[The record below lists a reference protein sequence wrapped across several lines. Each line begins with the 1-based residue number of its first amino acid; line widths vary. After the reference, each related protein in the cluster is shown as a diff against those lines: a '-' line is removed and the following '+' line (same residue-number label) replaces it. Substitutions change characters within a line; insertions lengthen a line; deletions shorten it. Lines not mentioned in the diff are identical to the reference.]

1 MFFSQCWNTE
11 GKRNFKRIKM
21 KKKAI
26 YFYQYLPPWRIDVFN
41 EMAKMYD
48 LTIVFFNYDREGFT
62 YDRDSLLKKL
72 KNVDTVF
79 LNKGFRIGSRP
90 VRFGIFDLLK
100 KHTPDVVFAH
110 EYSPV
115 SIAVALFRMLH
126 KSDFK
131 YILTTSDNLQMAELS
146 SGLKRW
152 SRTFVLNHSDGVIVY
167 SRDVRE
173 FYRKAYPKIKTGI
186 CPNIQNPDSL
196 LDLRKNFA
204 TIIERYK
211 ELFNLKDSKIILYI
225 GRLNKVK
232 GLDLLLR
239 AFSKT
244 EDNDYKIV
252 FVGNGAEETALKS
265 LAVTLGIED
274 RVVFAGFY
282 SGIDLYAWYD
292 IANFFILP
300 STYEPFGAVVNEALV
315 YGCPVVASK
324 YIGALD
330 FIDES
335 NGFVFD
341 PLNETEYPKVLNI
354 AMNRYSKVSSDRKN
368 MMIRSF
374 NDYVDI
380 FGTIVD

>member
-1 MFFSQCWNTE
+1 M
-11 GKRNFKRIKM
+11 
-21 KKKAI
+21 
-26 YFYQYLPPWRIDVFN
+26 
-41 EMAKMYD
+41 
-48 LTIVFFNYDREGFT
+48 
-62 YDRDSLLKKL
+62 
-72 KNVDTVF
+72 
-79 LNKGFRIGSRP
+79 
-90 VRFGIFDLLK
+90 
-100 KHTPDVVFAH
+100 
-110 EYSPV
+110 
-115 SIAVALFRMLH
+115 
-126 KSDFK
+126 
-131 YILTTSDNLQMAELS
+131 
-146 SGLKRW
+146 
-152 SRTFVLNHSDGVIVY
+152 
-167 SRDVRE
+167 
-173 FYRKAYPKIKTGI
+173 
-186 CPNIQNPDSL
+186 
-196 LDLRKNFA
+196 RKNFA

-211 ELFNLKDSKIILYI
+211 EHFNLKDSKIILYI

-244 EDNDYKIV
+244 EV
-252 FVGNGAEETALKS
+252 TALKS
-265 LAVTLGIED
+265 LAMTLEIED

-282 SGIDLYAWYD
+282 SGIELYAWYD
-292 IANFFILP
+292 LANFFILP

-341 PLNETEYPKVLNI
+341 PLNEAEYPKVLNI